1 MPVYEYKCTEN
12 EEHPLLSI
20 NRSISENDPGYT
32 CSECEAEMVRHFSS
46 FGIQFKG
53 NGFYKTDNPK

>member
-1 MPVYEYKCTEN
+1 MPVYEYKCTEDDA
-12 EEHPLLSI
+12 HAILTVT
-20 NRSISENDPGYT
+20 RSITDQDPGYL
-32 CSECEAEMVRHFSS
+32 CKECESSMARHFTP

>member
-1 MPVYEYKCTEN
+1 MPVYEYKCRLDEA
-12 EEHPLLSI
+12 HAQLSVT
-20 NRSISENDPGYT
+20 RSISESDPGYR
-32 CSECEAEMVRHFSS
+32 CKECNSEMIRSFSP

>member
-1 MPVYEYKCTEN
+1 MPVYEYKCKCSEN
-12 EEHPLLSI
+12 IVPFT
-20 NRSISENDPGYT
+20 RSIMEDEPEYA
-32 CSECEAEMVRHFSS
+32 CEKCGAIMVRHFSA

>member
-1 MPVYEYKCTEN
+1 VPIYEYKCFKDES
-12 EEHPLLSI
+12 HSMLSI
-20 NRSISENDPGYT
+20 TRSISEIDPGYK
-32 CSECEAEMVRHFSS
+32 CSECESEMIRHFSS

>member
-1 MPVYEYKCTEN
+1 MPAYEYRCSYDEA
-12 EEHPLLSI
+12 HPLMSVH
-20 NRSISENDPGYT
+20 RSISDNDPGYK
-32 CSECEAEMVRHFSS
+32 CVECDSDMVRHFTS

>member
-1 MPVYEYKCTEN
+1 MPIYEYKCKN
-12 EEHPLLSI
+12 NDLHSLLSVS
-20 NRSISENDPGYT
+20 RSISEDEPGYL
-32 CSECEAEMVRHFSS
+32 CEECKGEMIRHFTS

>member
-1 MPVYEYKCTEN
+1 MSV
-12 EEHPLLSI
+12 

-32 CSECEAEMVRHFSS
+32 CIECEADMVRHFSS

>member
-1 MPVYEYKCTEN
+1 MPVYEYKCSYDDA
-12 EEHPLLSI
+12 HALMSV
-20 NRSISENDPGYT
+20 NRSILENDPGYY
-32 CSECEAEMVRHFSS
+32 CEECNAEMTRHFSP

>member
-1 MPVYEYKCTEN
+1 MPVYEYKCECSMDN
-12 EEHPLLSI
+12 IVSKE
-20 NRSISENDPGYT
+20 RSILDIEPIYICPSCGKN
-32 CSECEAEMVRHFSS
+32 MQRHYGS

>member
-1 MPVYEYKCTEN
+1 MPVYEYKCGEDDSHAT
-12 EEHPLLSI
+12 LSVT
-20 NRSISENDPGYT
+20 RSISEEDPGYS
-32 CSECEAEMVRHFSS
+32 CEECEAKMTRFFTP

>member
-1 MPVYEYKCTEN
+1 MPIYEYKCKDSDA
-12 EEHPLLSI
+12 HAILSVT
-20 NRSISENDPGYT
+20 RSISEDDPGYI
-32 CSECEAEMVRHFSS
+32 CKECKAEMVRHFTP

>member
-1 MPVYEYKCTEN
+1 MPVYEYKCGQDDA
-12 EEHPLLSI
+12 HPLMSI
-20 NRSISENDPGYT
+20 TRSISEDDPGYS
-32 CSECEAEMVRHFSS
+32 CAQCGGEMIRHFSS

>member
-1 MPVYEYKCTEN
+1 MPVYEYKCTEDYAH
-12 EEHPLLSI
+12 ETLAVT
-20 NRSISENDPGYT
+20 RSISEDDPGYN
-32 CSECEAEMVRHFSS
+32 CEECNAQMLRHFTT

>member
-12 EEHPLLSI
+12 ETHGFLSV
-20 NRSISENDPGYT
+20 NRSISDDDPGYT
-32 CSECEAEMVRHFSS
+32 CAECKAEMVRHFSS

>member
-1 MPVYEYKCTEN
+1 MPVYEYKCSIDDS
-12 EEHPLLSI
+12 HAKLSVT
-20 NRSISENDPGYT
+20 RSISEADPGYS
-32 CSECEAEMVRHFSS
+32 CEECDSTMVRHFSS

>member
-1 MPVYEYKCTEN
+1 MPVYEYRCSHN
-12 EEHPLLSI
+12 EKHPLISI
-20 NRSISENDPGYT
+20 NRSITENDPGYA
-32 CSECEAEMVRHFSS
+32 CSECNSDMVRHFSS

>member
-1 MPVYEYKCTEN
+1 MPVYEYRCADDEAHAIL
-12 EEHPLLSI
+12 EV
-20 NRSISENDPGYT
+20 NRGINDPEENYT
-32 CSECEAEMVRHFSS
+32 CVQCKSKMIRHFTP

>member
-1 MPVYEYKCTEN
+1 MPVYEYRCTEN
-12 EEHPLLSI
+12 EAHALLSVS
-20 NRSISENDPGYT
+20 RSISENDPGYK
-32 CSECEAEMVRHFSS
+32 CSECKSDMIRHFSS